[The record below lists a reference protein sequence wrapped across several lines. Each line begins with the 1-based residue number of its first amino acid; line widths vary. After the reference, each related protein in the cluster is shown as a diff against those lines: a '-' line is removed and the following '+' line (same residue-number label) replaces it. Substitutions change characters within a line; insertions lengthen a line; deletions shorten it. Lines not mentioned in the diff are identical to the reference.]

1 LTDLD
6 DPPALEDVEPSGL
19 GVSGDDLGIDAEGGG
34 VFDEPVLEAPVDP
47 DLGYRRVECLG
58 LVQDPYSG
66 VVLVDGCGADDDGGQ
81 QAERVDG
88 DPAFAADDQLPFIP
102 GPG

>member
-66 VVLVDGCGADDDGGQ
+66 VVL
-81 QAERVDG
+81 G
-88 DPAFAADDQLPFIP
+88 D
-102 GPG
+102 